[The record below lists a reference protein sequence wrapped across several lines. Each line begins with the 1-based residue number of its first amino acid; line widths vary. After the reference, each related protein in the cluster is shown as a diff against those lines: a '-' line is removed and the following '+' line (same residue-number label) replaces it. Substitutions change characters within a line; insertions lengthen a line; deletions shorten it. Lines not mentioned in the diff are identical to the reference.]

1 MKRSLWIVSA
11 LLLLATAP
19 TSAEAERGLEKGDR
33 LRVRTGG
40 SSVMCTLQSVRSDT
54 LFALS
59 RDGASPIRI
68 AVGEVR
74 QIDVRVPRSK
84 TRGMLW
90 GALIGGGIMST
101 VGMVYAITTNDEANA
116 DFCGSNPI
124 DEFCDTSLRA
134 WRVVGYTFAFG
145 APGMLLGGIIGAA
158 APGERWEHID
168 LPGALTVR
176 PRMDGTVLLEYTLSF

>member
-11 LLLLATAP
+11 LLVLSALPA
-19 TSAEAERGLEKGDR
+19 SAETERGLEQGDR
-33 LRVRTGG
+33 LRIRTNG

-59 RDGASPIRI
+59 RDGARPIHI
-68 AVGEVR
+68 AVGEVQ
-74 QIDVRVPRSK
+74 QIDVRVPRSQSM
-84 TRGMLW
+84 GMLW

-101 VGMVYAITTNDEANA
+101 VGMVYAITTNDKANA
-116 DFCGSNPI
+116 DFCGSGPI
-124 DEFCDTSLRA
+124 DEFCDTGIRM

-158 APGERWEHID
+158 APGERWERVD
-168 LPGALTVR
+168 VPGTLSLL
-176 PRMDGTVLLEYTLSF
+176 PRMDGTVRLAYTLSF